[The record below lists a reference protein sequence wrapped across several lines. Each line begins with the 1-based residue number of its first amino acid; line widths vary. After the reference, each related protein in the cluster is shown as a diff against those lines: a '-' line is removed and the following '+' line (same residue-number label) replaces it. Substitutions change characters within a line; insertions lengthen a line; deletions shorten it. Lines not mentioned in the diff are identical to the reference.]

1 MIDATPLLKIYAVGR
16 RRTLQAEDAA
26 ASQRRQLISLIE
38 HAAQTKFGRDHN
50 FARLRDVADY
60 QVAVPLRRYET
71 MWREYWQPV
80 FPVLDNCSWPGRIPL
95 FALSS
100 GTSQGTSKYIP
111 FTREMNRANSRAGMD
126 LLVHHLANCPGSRV
140 MGGKIFLLGGSTGLT
155 ELGKGIYG
163 GDLSGIAASRAPVW
177 ARRFRFP
184 PPELALIED
193 WERKITVLSE
203 TVLDQDIRVI
213 AGTPSWLLIFFERL
227 FALRPNLPP
236 HLKSFFPD
244 LELLVHGGVNFA
256 PYRPQFDALL
266 ENSKAETRESY
277 AASEGFIAVAD
288 RGPGE
293 GMRLITDNG
302 IFYEFIP
309 LSELDSATPA
319 RHWSA
324 NVETGVDYAITLTT
338 CAGLWSYL
346 IGDTVRFVDRAPP
359 RLVIT
364 GRITYVLSSFGEHLT
379 GEEIESAVAHAAS
392 EIGAPVSD
400 FSVGTSFPGEET
412 PRGGHLYVVEF
423 GARTPTAEDAKLFT
437 DLIDRELCRRNDD
450 YRVHRSGGF
459 GMDPPRLFT
468 VHKGTFAAW
477 MKSRGRLGGQNK
489 VPRVINDRTLFQSL
503 RRFGHDYA
511 RQKAQPDEYVAK

>member
-1 MIDATPLLKIYAVGR
+1 MIDATPLLKIYAAR
-16 RRTLQAEDAA
+16 RLRALRAEDPA
-26 ASQRRQLISLIE
+26 ASQARQLNSLMRR
-38 HAAQTKFGRDHN
+38 AAQTKFGRDHN
-50 FARLRDVADY
+50 FASLRDVAGY
-60 QVAVPLRRYET
+60 QAAVPLRRHES
-71 MWREYWQPV
+71 MWREYWQPA
-80 FPVLDNCSWPGRIPL
+80 FPVLDDCSWPGRIPL

-100 GTSQGTSKYIP
+100 GTSQGTSKNIP
-111 FTREMNRANSRAGMD
+111 CTQEMNRANSRAGMD
-126 LLVHHLANCPGSRV
+126 LLVHHLADHPNSHV

-155 ELGKGIYG
+155 QLADGVYG
-163 GDLSGIAASRAPVW
+163 GDLSGIAASHTPVW

-193 WERKITVLSE
+193 WEQKIAVLSKA
-203 TVLDQDIRVI
+203 VLDQDIRVI
-213 AGTPSWLLIFFERL
+213 AGTPSWLLIFFEHL
-227 FALRPNLPP
+227 FAVRPAMAPR
-236 HLKSFFPD
+236 LKSFFPN

-266 ENSKAETRESY
+266 EDSKAETRESY

-309 LSELDSATPA
+309 VPELDSAKPV
-319 RHWSA
+319 RHWTA
-324 NVETGVDYAITLTT
+324 NLETGVDYAIALTT

-346 IGDTVRFVDRAPP
+346 LGDTVRFVDRAPP

-364 GRITYVLSSFGEHLT
+364 GRISYLLSSFGEHLT
-379 GEEIESAVAHAAS
+379 GEEIENAVAHAATA
-392 EIGAPVSD
+392 IGATISD
-400 FSVGTSFPGEET
+400 FSVGTLFPGEET

-423 GARTPTAEDAKLFT
+423 GAQPPTPDRETEFT
-437 DLIDRELCRRNDD
+437 DLIDRELSRGNDD

-459 GMDPPRLFT
+459 GMDPPRLLA
-468 VHKGTFAAW
+468 VEKGTFAAW

-503 RRFGHDYA
+503 RRFSHEA
-511 RQKAQPDEYVAK
+511 PS

>member
-1 MIDATPLLKIYAVGR
+1 MIDATPLLKIYAAAR
-16 RRTLQAEDAA
+16 RRALLAEDAA
-26 ASQRRQLISLIE
+26 ASQAKQLTSLVQR
-38 HAAQTKFGRDHN
+38 AARTKFGHDHD
-50 FARLRDVADY
+50 FAHLRDVAGY
-60 QVAVPLRRYET
+60 QAAVPLRRYDT

-80 FPVLDNCSWPGRIPL
+80 FPVLDDCSWPGRIPL

-100 GTSQGTSKYIP
+100 GTSQGTSKYVP
-111 FTREMNRANSRAGMD
+111 CTREMNRANSRAGMD
-126 LLVHHLANCPGSRV
+126 MLVHHLAGRPNSHV
-140 MGGKIFLLGGSTGLT
+140 MGGKIFLLGGSTGLSKLA
-155 ELGKGIYG
+155 EGVYG

-184 PPELALIED
+184 QPELALIED
-193 WERKITVLSE
+193 WEQKIAVLS
-203 TVLDQDIRVI
+203 TAVLDQDIRVI

-227 FALRPNLPP
+227 FATRPNLPP
-236 HLKSFFPD
+236 RLKSFFPN

-266 ENSKAETRESY
+266 ENSNTETRESY
-277 AASEGFIAVAD
+277 AASEGFIAAAD

-309 LSELDSATPA
+309 VAELDSVKPA
-319 RHWSA
+319 RHWA
-324 NVETGVDYAITLTT
+324 ADIQTGVDYAIALTT

-364 GRITYVLSSFGEHLT
+364 GRISYMLSSFGEHLT
-379 GEEIESAVAHAAS
+379 GEEIENAVAHAAS
-392 EIGAPVSD
+392 EIGVTVSD
-400 FSVGTSFPGEET
+400 FSVGTLFPGGET
-412 PRGGHLYVVEF
+412 ARGGHLYVVEF
-423 GARTPTAEDAKLFT
+423 GTGVPGPEQLKRFS
-437 DLIDRELCRRNDD
+437 DLLDHELCRCNDD

-459 GMDPPRLFT
+459 GMDPPRLLA
-468 VHKGTFAAW
+468 VPKGTFAAW

-489 VPRVINDRTLFQSL
+489 VPRVINDQTLFQSL
-503 RRFGHDYA
+503 RRFCHDYA
-511 RQKAQPDEYVAK
+511 MATGSSA

>member
-1 MIDATPLLKIYAVGR
+1 MIDATPLLRIYAAGR
-16 RRTLQAEDAA
+16 RRALRAEHAA
-26 ASQRRQLISLIE
+26 ASQARQLTSLLGR
-38 HAAQTKFGRDHN
+38 AAQTKFGRDHD
-50 FARLRDVADY
+50 FAQLKSIAEY
-60 QVAVPLRRYET
+60 QAAVPLRRYES

-80 FPVLDNCSWPGRIPL
+80 FPVLEDCSWPGRIPL

-111 FTREMNRANSRAGMD
+111 CTPEMNRANSRAGMD
-126 LLVHHLANCPGSRV
+126 MLVHHLAGRPNSRA
-140 MGGKIFLLGGSTGLT
+140 MGGKIFLLGGSTGLSK
-155 ELGKGIYG
+155 LADGVYG
-163 GDLSGIAASRAPVW
+163 GDLSGIAASHAPVW

-193 WERKITVLSE
+193 WEQKIALLSNA
-203 TVLDQDIRVI
+203 VLDEDIRVI

-227 FALRPNLPP
+227 FASRPNLLPR
-236 HLKSFFPD
+236 LKSFFPN

-256 PYRPQFDALL
+256 PYRPQFDVLL
-266 ENSKAETRESY
+266 ENSRAETRESY

-302 IFYEFIP
+302 IFYEFVP
-309 LSELDSATPA
+309 LSELESAKPV
-319 RHWSA
+319 RHWAA
-324 NVETGVDYAITLTT
+324 NIETGVDYAIALTS

-346 IGDTVRFVDRAPP
+346 LGDIVRFVDRVPL

-364 GRITYVLSSFGEHLT
+364 GRVSYLLSSFGEHLT
-379 GEEIESAVAHAAS
+379 GEEIETAIAHAAS
-392 EIGAPVSD
+392 QIGTMVSD
-400 FSVGTSFPGEET
+400 FSVGTLFPGEET

-423 GARTPTAEDAKLFT
+423 SAGVPAPEQAKLFT
-437 DLIDRELCRRNDD
+437 DLIDRELSSRNDD

-459 GMDPPRLFT
+459 GMDPPRLLAAQ
-468 VHKGTFAAW
+468 KGTFAAW

-503 RRFGHDYA
+503 RRFCRDHDA
-511 RQKAQPDEYVAK
+511 AAASSR

>member
-1 MIDATPLLKIYAVGR
+1 MMDATPLLKLYAAGR
-16 RRTLQAEDAA
+16 RRALQGEDAA
-26 ASQRRQLISLIE
+26 ASQARQLISLIQR
-38 HAAQTKFGRDHN
+38 AARTKFGRDHN
-50 FARLRDVADY
+50 FAELRDVADY
-60 QVAVPLRRYET
+60 QAAVPLRRYET

-80 FPVLDNCSWPGRIPL
+80 FPVLDDCSWPGRIPL

-111 FTREMNRANSRAGMD
+111 CTREMNRANSRAGMD

-155 ELGKGIYG
+155 ELADGIYG
-163 GDLSGIAASRAPVW
+163 GDLSGIAVSRAPFW

-184 PPELALIED
+184 PLELALIED
-193 WERKITVLSE
+193 WEQKIAVLSKA
-203 TVLDQDIRVI
+203 VLNQDIRVI

-227 FALRPNLPP
+227 FALHPNLPP
-236 HLKSFFPD
+236 RLKSFFPN

-256 PYRPQFDALL
+256 PYRPQFDVLL
-266 ENSKAETRESY
+266 EHSNAETRESY

-288 RGPGE
+288 RRPGE

-309 LSELDSATPA
+309 LSDLDIAKPV
-319 RHWSA
+319 RHWAA
-324 NVETGVDYAITLTT
+324 NIETGVDYAIALTT

-346 IGDTVRFVDRAPP
+346 VGDTVRFVERAPA

-364 GRITYVLSSFGEHLT
+364 GRTSYLLSSFGEHLT
-379 GEEIESAVAHAAS
+379 GEEIETAVAHAAT
-392 EIGAPVSD
+392 EIGASVSD
-400 FSVGTSFPGEET
+400 FSVGTLFPGEET

-423 GARTPTAEDAKLFT
+423 GAQALAPEQAKQFT
-437 DLIDRELCRRNDD
+437 TLIDRELCRRNDD

-459 GMDPPRLFT
+459 GMDTPRL
-468 VHKGTFAAW
+468 VAAQKGMFAAW
-477 MKSRGRLGGQNK
+477 MKSRGKLGGQNK
-489 VPRVINDRTLFQSL
+489 VPRVINDQALFQSL
-503 RRFGHDYA
+503 CRFCHN
-511 RQKAQPDEYVAK
+511 YVPAEAPSG

>member
-1 MIDATPLLKIYAVGR
+1 MIDATPLLKIYAAGR
-16 RRTLQAEDAA
+16 RRALQAENA
-26 ASQRRQLISLIE
+26 ASSQARQLTLLIQR
-38 HAAQTKFGRDHN
+38 AAQTRFGRDHK
-50 FARLRDVADY
+50 FVELHDVADY
-60 QVAVPLRRYET
+60 QAAVPLRRYDT

-80 FPVLDNCSWPGRIPL
+80 FPVLDDCSWPGRIPL

-111 FTREMNRANSRAGMD
+111 FTPEMNRANRRAGMD
-126 LLVHHLANCPGSRV
+126 LLVHHLDNHPNSRV

-155 ELGKGIYG
+155 ELADGVYG

-184 PPELALIED
+184 PPELALIDD
-193 WERKITVLSE
+193 WEQKTAALTKAV
-203 TVLDQDIRVI
+203 VDQDIRVI

-227 FALRPNLPP
+227 FATRPNLPP
-236 HLKSFFPD
+236 RLKSFFPN

-256 PYRPQFDALL
+256 PYRPQFDILL
-266 ENSKAETRESY
+266 GNSKAETRESY

-309 LSELDSATPA
+309 LPELDSERPV
-319 RHWSA
+319 RHWAA
-324 NVETGVDYAITLTT
+324 NLETGVDYAIALTT

-346 IGDTVRFVDRAPP
+346 VGDTVRFVDRAPP

-364 GRITYVLSSFGEHLT
+364 GRTSYMLSSFGEHLT
-379 GEEIESAVAHAAS
+379 GEEIENAVAHAAT
-392 EIGAPVSD
+392 EIGANVSD
-400 FSVGTSFPGEET
+400 FSVGTLFPGEET

-423 GARTPTAEDAKLFT
+423 GAQPPAPEQAKQFT
-437 DLIDRELCRRNDD
+437 DLVDRELCRRNDD

-459 GMDPPRLFT
+459 GMDPPRL
-468 VHKGTFAAW
+468 VAAQKGTFAAW

-489 VPRVINDRTLFQSL
+489 VPRVINDRTLFRSL
-503 RRFGHDYA
+503 RRFCHDYA
-511 RQKAQPDEYVAK
+511 AASGSFE